1 MFDLDVPLQGRV
13 GAVGALAVVMG
24 AVVPLQDVLPAPP
37 NHLLAGRSLFLLSL
51 DHGLKQFQHDV
62 LLVFGF
68 GEGVGCLLVLE
79 GQRDKGVAGVGVGW
93 WWGWSW
99 REVGWWT

>member
-1 MFDLDVPLQGRV
+1 
-13 GAVGALAVVMG
+13 MG

-99 REVGWWT
+99 GWAEEGEVGEGGTMVGGVAVDGEGSFD